1 MSVQL
6 KSILDQLEESKGQG
20 EHSVNVLEYMILERL
35 QYKYEEYS
43 RKYKQ
48 QQLKNKPVKVWYGI
62 NKI

>member
-1 MSVQL
+1 M
-6 KSILDQLEESKGQG
+6 KEFKGQG